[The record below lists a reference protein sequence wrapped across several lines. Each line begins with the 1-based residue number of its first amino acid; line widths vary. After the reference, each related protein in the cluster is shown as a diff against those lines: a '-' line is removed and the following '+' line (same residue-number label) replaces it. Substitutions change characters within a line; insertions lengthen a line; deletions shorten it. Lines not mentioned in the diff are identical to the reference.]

1 MLVARG
7 PLSQKMPE
15 FNAYA
20 HLRATSRTFALSIER
35 LPQPVKDAIC
45 LGYLMMRISDYLEDN
60 DVMSDARKVASLQLW
75 EKIVAGV
82 EPPERLVTAIADCKP
97 PAGHHDSA
105 DYAAACAAPDVI
117 AMLNGLPSTLRNH
130 LVLHVRATSLG
141 MARWVERGPVIPAE
155 PDMDDYM
162 FEVAGR
168 VGYLVT
174 DVFAWYSR
182 FVRERLEVLMPLARE
197 FGLALQTVNVIR
209 GLRKDYERGWIYV
222 PDSFCAAVDL
232 KRADLFNPAYERQAL
247 QVLDMLADKAERHL
261 QLALVY
267 VQALPRWLHGL
278 RLACIWP
285 LLFAVRTLAISRR
298 NVNVLLG
305 EVKMTREEVKAIMR
319 DTTLFGWSNRWLAN
333 YARQLREAPSE
344 AVTVRLA
351 EAG

>member
-1 MLVARG
+1 
-7 PLSQKMPE
+7 
-15 FNAYA
+15 
-20 HLRATSRTFALSIER
+20 
-35 LPQPVKDAIC
+35 
-45 LGYLMMRISDYLEDN
+45 
-60 DVMSDARKVASLQLW
+60 
-75 EKIVAGV
+75 
-82 EPPERLVTAIADCKP
+82 
-97 PAGHHDSA
+97 
-105 DYAAACAAPDVI
+105 
-117 AMLNGLPSTLRNH
+117 MLNGLPSTLRNH

-222 PDSFCAAVDL
+222 PDSVCAAVDL

>member
-1 MLVARG
+1 
-7 PLSQKMPE
+7 
-15 FNAYA
+15 
-20 HLRATSRTFALSIER
+20 
-35 LPQPVKDAIC
+35 
-45 LGYLMMRISDYLEDN
+45 MMRISDYLEDN

-117 AMLNGLPSTLRNH
+117 AMLNGSPSTLRNH

-168 VGYLVT
+168 VGYLIT

-197 FGLALQTVNVIR
+197 F
-209 GLRKDYERGWIYV
+209 
-222 PDSFCAAVDL
+222 
-232 KRADLFNPAYERQAL
+232 
-247 QVLDMLADKAERHL
+247 
-261 QLALVY
+261 
-267 VQALPRWLHGL
+267 
-278 RLACIWP
+278 
-285 LLFAVRTLAISRR
+285 
-298 NVNVLLG
+298 
-305 EVKMTREEVKAIMR
+305 
-319 DTTLFGWSNRWLAN
+319 SN
-333 YARQLREAPSE
+333 
-344 AVTVRLA
+344 T
-351 EAG
+351 